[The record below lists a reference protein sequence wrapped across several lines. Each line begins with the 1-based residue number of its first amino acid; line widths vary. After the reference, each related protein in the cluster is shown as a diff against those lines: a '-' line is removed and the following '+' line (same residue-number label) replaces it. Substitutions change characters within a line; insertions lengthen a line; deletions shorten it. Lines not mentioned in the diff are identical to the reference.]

1 MAKIRNKYT
10 KDLLAEAARNSYSVA
25 EVMRKLNIQPAGGTH
40 AHIKKRLMDFGIDTS
55 HFLGQGWNIHG
66 RQTGG
71 PIKRIAQQI
80 LILRPSHSPL
90 EKTRFLR
97 RALLEVGREY
107 KCAMCGSEAIW
118 NDRPLV
124 LEIDHINSLRYD
136 NRVENLRFL
145 CPNCHSQTSGY
156 NKRSRK

>member
-1 MAKIRNKYT
+1 M
-10 KDLLAEAARNSYSVA
+10 LAEAASNSSSIA

-40 AHIKKRLMDFGIDTS
+40 AHIKKRLIDFGIDTS
-55 HFLGQGWNIHG
+55 HFVGQGWNIYG
-66 RQTGG
+66 KWTGG
-71 PIKRIAQQI
+71 PVKRNAQQI
-80 LILRPSHSPL
+80 LVLRPSHSSL

-107 KCAMCGSEAIW
+107 KCAMCGLEAIW
-118 NDRPLV
+118 NEHPLV
-124 LEIDHINSLRYD
+124 LEIDHINRLRYD
-136 NRVENLRFL
+136 NQAENLRFL